1 MIESEAIEEF
11 AQLLHRHVCPS
22 VQIGCG
28 KSRATA
34 SLKFHA
40 VTHALRLLSPSLPY
54 LDRLFKSISVFL
66 SDQGTESVFSRL
78 SPDTPLLGLV
88 PASQPL
94 QTETADVAEVD
105 FAPELEA
112 PQQMLEVDFC
122 DAPPAPDPPANVAIE
137 DLPEDQCVVD
147 VTGSLEVDDLLH
159 CIHNATKGLAAA
171 MKSFDDV
178 VGQCKKVADLL
189 RKKESKDRLIE
200 TCFSQGLAKGFASE
214 VKQFKSH
221 VHEDRWGTVAEC
233 IPNLLRL
240 KAALRYGW
248 DFRAFRGYDP
258 AVVQDAAE
266 AQNDEEEFGARV
278 SAVNAAIESE
288 FFWAFLCGVE
298 QIAKALEQCI
308 AWAESCSCH
317 WRRDRAE
324 ASDEEKALWR
334 ICPLRCRRCADM
346 AAGEFLQQV
355 HDSLD
360 ASSSRI
366 ALDLPSTLSA
376 DERMSILTDFEAAR
390 NHILYYFHL
399 KLQYWQEPPWCLFGM
414 AHKSGEIALQC
425 EAKARSSSCA
435 HPRVQRIRQEPLQ
448 SQIQVWRSRGGTF
461 GPEHEPDDLPEL
473 RAFLCE
479 LRLASL
485 NSRYVEAE
493 HAKVQVGLRKAPRH
507 SDAYVSLLRRMPG
520 LTKEMKANPH
530 ILPLLADKLQQVRHG
545 KDAVQVLGLSG
556 HSAFSSTQHPRDPL
570 SWKIVYHS
578 DPYTKFTMPAPD
590 LVFGG
595 NQPPGQGRS
604 VRELLDAEQLGD
616 AAALHHSLMIQHLCK
631 YPAEAGSVFSMEFEA
646 SAFQS
651 LTAVMQG
658 SLPSAAPALEDTA
671 KDAAV
676 ELLSSRLESLDLLS
690 HTAPNMTQKSANM
703 VFWKIV
709 NISASK
715 VKRPKLDEELSLSD
729 SLLVALH
736 RLLDIDMSK
745 KTLLVSLD
753 ADNRTSQNGS
763 LPPMLF
769 CPTVLSSP
777 ALKTLK
783 VWRSDNKEEFR
794 LQDEAFSAVERALLP
809 GFLQRCVSQN
819 DDETVSRKLAQ
830 SGLIEKLTEQGL
842 VEGPPFRLT
851 QAGKNA
857 LVVGQ
862 RLHSFENVF
871 RVPQQVPEDPVECI
885 QMSTYHLVKLLEAS
899 GFQHELVDVAGAKQA
914 KHNPYRCLQEGQAAR
929 SKVWYT
935 RRGSLGV
942 SAWYLV
948 ALLFAEQH
956 GKDVPHFAKQAE
968 CQSLVDPNFVP
979 PRKRTRHKMLYDS
992 EKGFLSD
999 WPEDAI
1005 VVAPRP
1011 KRRKRQQQIK
1021 ESIEDAGH
1029 GLQHMLEDARQHAV
1043 EDAPQASN
1051 SATAVGDAAPAP
1063 ASPPASS
1070 SSSSSSTD
1078 SSTSGSDDDSNS
1090 SSSSSSSSSGSG
1102 CAASVDAARG
1112 PDAPDEREPRRRT
1125 ADRVVEWGILR
1136 LTPKVAADGT
1146 TFAWQMTCRHP
1157 GHVPCNRTRNVASCA
1172 SEDECLRMLKQWALF
1187 GVECTSK
1194 GDHKLAWS
1202 RVEAMSKDG
1211 SLPSTAAL
1219 DVQAIT
1225 DIALYR

>member
-1 MIESEAIEEF
+1 MEEF

-78 SPDTPLLGLV
+78 SPDTPLLDSV
-88 PASQPL
+88 PASQPS
-94 QTETADVAEVD
+94 QTEAADVAEVD

-112 PQQMLEVDFC
+112 PVEIVEEVDLC
-122 DAPPAPDPPANVAIE
+122 DAPPAPIPEHPPADVALE
-137 DLPEDQCVVD
+137 ELPEAQCVVD

-159 CIHNATKGLAAA
+159 CIHNATKGLSAA

-200 TCFSQGLAKGFASE
+200 TCFSQGLARGFASE
-214 VKQFKSH
+214 IKQFKSH

-248 DFRAFRGYDP
+248 DLRAFRGYDP
-258 AVVQDAAE
+258 AVVQEPAE

-288 FFWAFLCGVE
+288 FFWGFLCGVE

-317 WRRDRAE
+317 WHRDRAE

-334 ICPLRCRRCADM
+334 VCPMRCRRCADM
-346 AAGEFLQQV
+346 SAGEFLQQV

-376 DERMSILTDFEAAR
+376 NERMSILTDFESAR

-414 AHKSGEIALQC
+414 AHKSGEVALQC
-425 EAKARSSSCA
+425 EAKARASSCT
-435 HPRVQRIRQEPLQ
+435 HPRVQRIKQEPLQ

-520 LTKEMKANPH
+520 LTKELKANPH
-530 ILPLLADKLQQVRHG
+530 ILPLLADKLQKVRHG

-556 HSAFSSTQHPRDPL
+556 HPAFSNTANPRDPL
-570 SWKIVYHS
+570 SWKIVYHA
-578 DPYTKFTMPAPD
+578 DPYTKFTMPAPE
-590 LVFGG
+590 LVFGS

-631 YPAEAGSVFSMEFEA
+631 YPAETGSVFSMEFEA

-658 SLPSAAPALEDTA
+658 SLPSAAPALEDTSE
-671 KDAAV
+671 DAAV
-676 ELLSSRLESLDLLS
+676 DLLSSRLQSLDLLS
-690 HTAPNMTQKSANM
+690 HTAPNMTGKSANI

-709 NISASK
+709 NISVTK
-715 VKRPKLDEELSLSD
+715 IKRPKLDEELDLND

-736 RLLDIDMSK
+736 RLIDIDMSK

-753 ADNRTSQNGS
+753 ANNRTSQNGS
-763 LPPMLF
+763 LSPMLF

-777 ALKTLK
+777 VLKTLK
-783 VWRSDNKEEFR
+783 VWRADNKEEFR
-794 LQDEAFSAVERALLP
+794 LQDETGFSSAERALLP
-809 GFLQRCVSQN
+809 GFLQRCVSEN
-819 DDETVSRKLAQ
+819 NDETVSRKLAQ
-830 SGLIEKLTEQGL
+830 SGVIEKLTEQGL
-842 VEGPPFRLT
+842 IDGPPWRLT
-851 QAGKNA
+851 QAGKNV

-871 RVPQQVPEDPVECI
+871 RVPEQAPEDPSECM
-885 QMSTYHLVKLLEAS
+885 QLSTYHLVKLLEAS
-899 GFQHELVDVAGAKQA
+899 GFQHELVDVEGAKRA
-914 KHNPYRCLQEGQAAR
+914 KLHPYRCLQEGQAAGN
-929 SKVWYT
+929 KVWYT

-942 SAWYLV
+942 SGWYLV
-948 ALLFAEQH
+948 ALLSAEKH

-968 CQSLVDPNFVP
+968 YQSLVDPNFVP
-979 PRKRTRHKMLYDS
+979 SRKRTRQKMLYDS
-992 EKGFLSD
+992 EKGFLCD
-999 WPEDAI
+999 WP
-1005 VVAPRP
+1005 
-1011 KRRKRQQQIK
+1011 
-1021 ESIEDAGH
+1021 G
-1029 GLQHMLEDARQHAV
+1029 
-1043 EDAPQASN
+1043 
-1051 SATAVGDAAPAP
+1051 
-1063 ASPPASS
+1063 
-1070 SSSSSSTD
+1070 
-1078 SSTSGSDDDSNS
+1078 
-1090 SSSSSSSSSGSG
+1090 
-1102 CAASVDAARG
+1102 
-1112 PDAPDEREPRRRT
+1112 
-1125 ADRVVEWGILR
+1125 
-1136 LTPKVAADGT
+1136 
-1146 TFAWQMTCRHP
+1146 
-1157 GHVPCNRTRNVASCA
+1157 
-1172 SEDECLRMLKQWALF
+1172 
-1187 GVECTSK
+1187 
-1194 GDHKLAWS
+1194 
-1202 RVEAMSKDG
+1202 
-1211 SLPSTAAL
+1211 
-1219 DVQAIT
+1219 
-1225 DIALYR
+1225 